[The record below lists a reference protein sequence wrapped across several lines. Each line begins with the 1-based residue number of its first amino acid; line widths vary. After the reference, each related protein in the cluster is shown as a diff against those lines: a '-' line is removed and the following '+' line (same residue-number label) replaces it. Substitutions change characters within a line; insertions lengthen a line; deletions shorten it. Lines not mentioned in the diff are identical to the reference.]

1 MTLDPHA
8 PVIVGVGQITHRA
21 AGLDDALEPSLLMAR
36 AIERATADAGLA
48 GVPSPDALR
57 VVGLLSWRYR
67 DPARFVAT
75 ELGISPRECGLST
88 MGGNSPQT
96 LVNTTAGEIQRGEI
110 DLVILTGAEAS
121 RSRQRARKAGVDL
134 PWTKVADDVAPDRV
148 LGEDLQMNHPGEIA
162 RRIAAPV
169 QIYPMFETAIRAA
182 AGESVEEHQAKIA
195 TLWAGFS
202 AVAADNEYAWIREPK
217 SAEQIATP
225 GPTNRM
231 IGFPYPKLMN
241 SNNDVDQGAALIMC
255 SAAKATELGIPRD
268 RWVFVHSGSDCHEH
282 AFVSERWDFADT
294 PAIRAGGRA
303 ALDLAGVGIDDVGIV
318 DLYSCFPVAVQ
329 LGAASLGL
337 NLNRQLTRTGGLS
350 FAGGPWNNYVM
361 HAIATVVADVRNA
374 PDEWALVWA
383 NGGYATKHAFGVY
396 ATHPPA
402 NGFRHAYPQAEI
414 DALPRRT
421 LAEPA
426 DAAGP
431 TTIDGYSVMHDRD
444 GNPEMAIAACQTPT
458 GQRAWGTSADVAL
471 ATAMCDGEWVGRAVT
486 LTDDGT
492 LHAE

>member
-1 MTLDPHA
+1 
-8 PVIVGVGQITHRA
+8 
-21 AGLDDALEPSLLMAR
+21 
-36 AIERATADAGLA
+36 
-48 GVPSPDALR
+48 
-57 VVGLLSWRYR
+57 
-67 DPARFVAT
+67 
-75 ELGISPRECGLST
+75 

-96 LVNTTAGEIQRGEI
+96 LVNTTAGEIQRGEV

-121 RSRQRARKAGVDL
+121 RSRLRARKAGIDL
-134 PWTKVADDVAPDRV
+134 PWTVAADDVAPDRV

-182 AGESVEEHQAKIA
+182 VGESVDEHQTKIA

-202 AVAADNEYAWIREPK
+202 AVAADNEYAWIREAK
-217 SAEQIATP
+217 SAEQIATA

-255 SAAKATELGIPRD
+255 SAAKAIELGVPRD
-268 RWVFVHSGSDCHEH
+268 RWVFVHAGSDCHEH

-303 ALDLAGVGIDDVGIV
+303 ALDLAGVGIDDIGIV
-318 DLYSCFPVAVQ
+318 DLYSCFPAAVQ

-337 NLNRQLTRTGGLS
+337 SLDRQFTRTGGLS

-374 PDEWALVWA
+374 PGRMGAGLGQWRLHDQARVR
-383 NGGYATKHAFGVY
+383 GVR
-396 ATHPPA
+396 HPSP
-402 NGFRHAYPQAEI
+402 
-414 DALPRRT
+414 
-421 LAEPA
+421 
-426 DAAGP
+426 
-431 TTIDGYSVMHDRD
+431 
-444 GNPEMAIAACQTPT
+444 
-458 GQRAWGTSADVAL
+458 GQRVPPRVPSS
-471 ATAMCDGEWVGRAVT
+471 
-486 LTDDGT
+486 
-492 LHAE
+492 